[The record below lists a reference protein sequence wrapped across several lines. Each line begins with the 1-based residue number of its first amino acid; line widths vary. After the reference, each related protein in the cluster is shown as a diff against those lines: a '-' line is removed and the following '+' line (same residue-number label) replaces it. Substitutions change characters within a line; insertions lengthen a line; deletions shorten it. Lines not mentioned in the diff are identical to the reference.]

1 MKAPN
6 KTHDDA
12 EEQAMTRT
20 NHLANYAAATTTA
33 TLLTLVSALP
43 AAARPWPGDPLP
55 QHPDAL
61 TRHDQISA
69 TVQQPDTLTR
79 HDKMSVSAVGKSVT
93 DVRLRFSWHEHNCPL
108 RRVGSQLV
116 RCDNLTGA
124 GATAPDWVP
133 EL

>member
-1 MKAPN
+1 
-6 KTHDDA
+6 
-12 EEQAMTRT
+12 MTRT

-33 TLLTLVSALP
+33 TLLTLMSALP

-61 TRHDQISA
+61 TRHDQ
-69 TVQQPDTLTR
+69 
-79 HDKMSVSAVGKSVT
+79 MSVSVVGKSVT

-133 EL
+133 KL